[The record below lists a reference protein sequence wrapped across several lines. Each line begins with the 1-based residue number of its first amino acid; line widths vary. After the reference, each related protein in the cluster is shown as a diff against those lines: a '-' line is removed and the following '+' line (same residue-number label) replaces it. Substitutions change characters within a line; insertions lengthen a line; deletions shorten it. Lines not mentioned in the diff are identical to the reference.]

1 MSYNNE
7 QEDWVPAAIYFIVI
21 VALALAGIYYVAK
34 PV

>member
-7 QEDWVPAAIYFIVI
+7 EDWVPAAIYFIVI
-21 VALALAGIYYVAK
+21 VVLALVGIYYVAK

>member
-7 QEDWVPAAIYFIVI
+7 QEDWVPAAIYFLLV
-21 VALALAGIYYVAK
+21 VLLALIGIYYVAK